1 MKTKLWAVLV
11 LMLVGFSARAQVLS
25 GKEIFTGN
33 CTACHSIGGGDIL
46 GPDLAGV
53 TERRE
58 ADWIKSFITNSQKM
72 VADGDEVAVE
82 LFNKYNKIPMPPHQF
97 SEEELNKLV
106 SYLEE
111 AGKEVETAST
121 ATETET
127 TVDTKTTEVA
137 VAQAESSVAMPIS
150 VKVILGLLSVAAVIL
165 SVTALYLI
173 RILRS

>member
-1 MKTKLWAVLV
+1 MKTKLWAFLV

-58 ADWIKSFITNSQKM
+58 AEWIKSFITNSQQM
-72 VADGDEVAVE
+72 VAAGDEIAVE

-97 SEEELNKLV
+97 SDEEMNNLI
-106 SYLEE
+106 SYLNE
-111 AGKEVETAST
+111 AGQEAETAST
-121 ATETET
+121 ITENQTGQEEA
-127 TVDTKTTEVA
+127 EVP
-137 VAQAESSVAMPIS
+137 VVQADSSMEMPFS
-150 VKVILGLLSVAAVIL
+150 VKVILGLLGTAAVIL
-165 SVTALYLI
+165 SFTALYLI

>member
-58 ADWIKSFITNSQKM
+58 VEWIKSFITNSQKM
-72 VADGDEVAVE
+72 VAAGDEVAVE

-97 SEEELNKLV
+97 SDEELNNLI
-106 SYLEE
+106 SYLGE
-111 AGKEVETAST
+111 AGKE
-121 ATETET
+121 TET
-127 TVDTKTTEVA
+127 TTTSTETTTEEGDEVP
-137 VAQAESSVAMPIS
+137 VVQADGSAEMPLSVT
-150 VKVILGLLSVAAVIL
+150 VILGLLGVASIIL
-165 SVTALYLI
+165 SITALYLI